1 MASADATQTASG
13 GALLVR
19 WQGVITPDQAVL
31 KRLEGLAG
39 LLLLALFTGLPFF
52 TRTGLALVIAACGVL
67 WLLWCLCSPPPQRIG
82 TISRWLMLFLAIAIV
97 ATGCSPVPI
106 AASKGL
112 IKLLSYLG
120 VYALLCKLLLSNS
133 QWWDRLVAG
142 LLSGGLLSSV
152 LALRQLYASSEE
164 LAGWADPNS
173 ISAGTIRIYGPL
185 GNPNLLAGYLL
196 PLIPFAAIA
205 LVRWRGVGA
214 QLFAGTTLVLAA
226 TATLFT
232 YSRGGWLGMVAA
244 GAVLLLLLLLRWTR
258 HWPPLWRRLLPLA
271 VLLVG
276 AACLVVAATQIDPIR
291 TRITSL
297 LAGRGDSSNNFRIN
311 VWMAAIQMVQD
322 RPWLGIGPGNTAFN
336 SIYPL
341 YQQPKFNALS
351 AYSVPLEI
359 LVETGIPGLLACLGL
374 LASSLRQGLK
384 QLNADA
390 PSALA
395 SIASLAAIA
404 GLLMQGST
412 DTIFFRPEVQLIGW
426 FALASL
432 VSRPTES

>member
-1 MASADATQTASG
+1 MASADATRAAPG
-13 GALLVR
+13 GPLLTR
-19 WQGVITPDQAVL
+19 WQGLIAPDQAVL
-31 KRLEGLAG
+31 KRLERLAG
-39 LLLLALFTGLPFF
+39 LLLLVLLSGLPVF
-52 TRTGLALVIAACGVL
+52 TRTGLALVISACGAL
-67 WLLWCLCSPPPQRIG
+67 WLLWCLCSPPRRIG
-82 TISRWLMLFLAIAIV
+82 AISLWLMLFLAIATL
-97 ATGCSPVPI
+97 ATGFSPVPF

-112 IKLLSYLG
+112 LKLLSYLG
-120 VYALLCKLLLSNS
+120 VYALLCKLLLSNG
-133 QWWDRLVAG
+133 QWWDRLVG
-142 LLSGGLLSSV
+142 GMLSGGLLSSV

-214 QLFAGTTLVLAA
+214 QLFAGTTLVLTG

-244 GAVLLLLLLLRWTR
+244 IAVVLLLLLLRWTR
-258 HWPPLWRRLLPLA
+258 HWPLFWRRLVPLA
-271 VLLVG
+271 LLLAG
-276 AACLVVAATQIDPIR
+276 AACLGVAATQVDPVR
-291 TRITSL
+291 TRMTSL
-297 LAGRGDSSNNFRIN
+297 LADREDSSDNFRIN

-322 RPWLGIGPGNTAFN
+322 RPWLGIGPGNAAFN

-359 LVETGIPGLLACLGL
+359 LVETGIAGLLACLGL
-374 LASSLRQGLK
+374 LASSLRQGL
-384 QLNADA
+384 QLLNADG

-395 SIASLAAIA
+395 AIACLAAIA
-404 GLLMQGST
+404 GLLMQGIT

-426 FALASL
+426 FALATL
-432 VSRPTES
+432 VS